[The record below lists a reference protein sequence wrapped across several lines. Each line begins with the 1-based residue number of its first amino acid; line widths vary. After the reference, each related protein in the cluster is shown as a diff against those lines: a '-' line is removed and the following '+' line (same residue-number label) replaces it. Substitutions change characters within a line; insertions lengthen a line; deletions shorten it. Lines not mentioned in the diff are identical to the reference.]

1 MALTLT
7 RTSDAATEPVS
18 LTDAKDH
25 LRVDTSAD
33 DSYINALIA
42 AARQYVEEITRRAL
56 ITQTWEFSLDDF
68 PLSKLVDMPWSE
80 YLEFRNRAILL
91 PRPPLQSVTKI
102 EYVDTDGATQTLAAS
117 VYRVDTKSEP
127 ARLTEAEGE
136 TWPTTDHVTNAVT
149 ITYVAG
155 YSPDDSSSPTDE
167 AANVPQPI
175 KHAMKLLIGH
185 WYENREQVNVGNIV
199 TPMPSAAHA
208 LLAPYRV
215 MI

>member
-1 MALTLT
+1 MGLTLT
-7 RTSDAATEPVS
+7 RTSDAGDEPVS

-25 LRVDTSAD
+25 LRVTSTAED
-33 DSYINALIA
+33 AYIEALIT
-42 AARQYVEEITRRAL
+42 AARQHIEEITRRAL
-56 ITQTWEFSLDDF
+56 ITQTWEFNLDDF

-91 PRPPLQSVTKI
+91 PRPPLQSVTSVQ
-102 EYVDTDGATQTLAAS
+102 YVDSDGSTQTLAS
-117 VYRVDTKSEP
+117 SIYRVDTKSEP

-155 YSPDDSSSPTDE
+155 YQPDNSSPPDE

>member
-7 RTSDAATEPVS
+7 RTSDAGTEPVS
-18 LTDAKDH
+18 LTEAKNH
-25 LRVDTSAD
+25 LRVDTSAE
-33 DSYINALIA
+33 DSYINGLIM
-42 AARQYVEEITRRAL
+42 AARQHVEEITRRAL
-56 ITQTWEFSLDDF
+56 ITQTWEFNLDDF

-91 PRPPLQSVTKI
+91 PRPPLQSVTSVQ
-102 EYVDTDGATQTLAAS
+102 YVDSDGSTKTLDAS

-155 YSPDDSSSPTDE
+155 YQPDDSSPPDE

-175 KHAMKLLIGH
+175 KHATLLLIGH
-185 WYENREQVNVGNIV
+185 WYEHREQVNVGNIV
-199 TPMPSAAHA
+199 TPMVEAAHA

-215 MI
+215 MV